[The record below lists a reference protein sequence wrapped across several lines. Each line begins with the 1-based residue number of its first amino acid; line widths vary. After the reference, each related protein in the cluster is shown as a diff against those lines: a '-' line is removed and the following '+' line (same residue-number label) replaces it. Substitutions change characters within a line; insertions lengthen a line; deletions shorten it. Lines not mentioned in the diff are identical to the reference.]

1 MDVVKNGKETDVDCG
16 GGTCAKCADN
26 KGCGVAADC
35 TSGVCTGNKC
45 AVPTCTDMVTNGSE
59 TDVDCGGSCAT
70 KCAVTKACLVDADC
84 TSATCF
90 NKVCVNTPTFTSV
103 TPGLGSTAGGTAVT
117 LNGTNFFPVGMAA
130 TSVTF
135 GGTAGSVPN
144 VTAANAATTTTPAR
158 LGQAGLV
165 NVVLTLPGNH
175 VYTLANGFRY
185 FYGALGFNAPVVVNN
200 AVSYDGLAVADVDKD
215 GDMDIIATRPA
226 TNSVD
231 VLINNGTGTFTP
243 TNYATSTAP
252 TRLATADFDG
262 NGFVDV
268 AVSHS
273 SGVVI
278 VMMNNGAGAFPTR
291 NSFTVVAGSS
301 LNGIVAVDVDGVN
314 RADILVANRTNNA
327 VALLRNNG
335 AGNFTMITPN
345 FITGVTTPFQ
355 MDSADF
361 NNDARPDV
369 VFTSFSTV
377 NAWSCLNNA
386 GTSYVCS
393 ANTSTGAL
401 SDVAAGDLNNDGKPD
416 FVLTTV
422 GNNNVFGYMGNG
434 AGTFNQVASN
444 GIAGTWNSIKLADI
458 DKDNLLDVV
467 FAGSANQ
474 VGVCRGNG
482 LGGFGAA
489 TGVRAT
495 VAAPRRVVVGQFN
508 TGVDQKD
515 DFAASSTAGVHVSLS
530 NAQ

>member
-1 MDVVKNGKETDVDCG
+1 
-16 GGTCAKCADN
+16 
-26 KGCGVAADC
+26 
-35 TSGVCTGNKC
+35 
-45 AVPTCTDMVTNGSE
+45 
-59 TDVDCGGSCAT
+59 
-70 KCAVTKACLVDADC
+70 
-84 TSATCF
+84 
-90 NKVCVNTPTFTSV
+90 
-103 TPGLGSTAGGTAVT
+103 
-117 LNGTNFFPVGMAA
+117 
-130 TSVTF
+130 
-135 GGTAGSVPN
+135 
-144 VTAANAATTTTPAR
+144 
-158 LGQAGLV
+158 
-165 NVVLTLPGNH
+165 
-175 VYTLANGFRY
+175 
-185 FYGALGFNAPVVVNN
+185 
-200 AVSYDGLAVADVDKD
+200 
-215 GDMDIIATRPA
+215 
-226 TNSVD
+226 VD